1 MRPGFFIQTGLI
13 GHEREES
20 LRLIGKLL
28 PSTIVLVRK
37 DFTDRK
43 DLIDLLHSIK
53 RLYRI
58 EKDAKD
64 PYIAVD
70 QEGGNVVR
78 LAFLNYNPSNA
89 FLGNLNNMRFT
100 EYVGSRTG
108 YDLRDLGIDW
118 DLAPVLDLSSPY
130 NQVIL
135 ERSFSYDPLVV
146 AAHGKAFIRGIQR
159 YGVAATAKHFP
170 GHGGVLG
177 DSHLILPKDERGKSA
192 IMSDMIPF
200 KEAVQEGVA
209 SIMLSHVLYTAIDD
223 SNPATLSPAIYNILR
238 KDIKFKGLAITDSLN
253 MKAVSKDF
261 TTEEMGKRA
270 SMAGADIL
278 ECVDIDRAMEMS
290 LYLDMKDEHASA
302 ERILNLLP
310 AKEAHVEPPNDVL
323 NAFALVGNSIKKA
336 FVPLNPETRT
346 AVLYLDDTR
355 ESIVGDSF
363 TNSRRIIK
371 RLKETGLRLDS
382 FTSEDPA
389 SSYHDYEQMIVI
401 GRNEHLKDRY
411 TTLVDQMAG
420 KKSVFISTGVPADLG
435 LFPDGVGY
443 ISTFSTKVE
452 AITGAVFRA
461 FGYF

>member
-37 DFTDRK
+37 DFSDRA
-43 DLIDLLHSIK
+43 DLINLIHNIR

-58 EKDAKD
+58 EKDVRD

-89 FLGNLNNMRFT
+89 FLGNLNNPRFT

-108 YDLRDLGIDW
+108 YDLKELGIDW

-135 ERSFSYDPLVV
+135 ERSFSYDPLTV
-146 AAHGKAFIRGIQR
+146 AEHGKAFIRGIQR

-177 DSHLILPKDERGKSA
+177 DSHLMLPKDERGLAA
-192 IMSDMIPF
+192 IMSDMFPF
-200 KEAVQEGVA
+200 REAVHEGVS
-209 SIMLSHVLYTAIDD
+209 SIMLSHVLYSAIDD
-223 SNPATLSPAIYNILR
+223 SNPATLSPSLYDILR
-238 KDIKFKGLAITDSLN
+238 RDLKFTGLAMTDSLN

-261 TTEEMGKRA
+261 STEEMGKRA
-270 SMAGADIL
+270 SRAGADIL

-290 LYLDMKDEHASA
+290 HYLDMKDEHASA

-310 AKEAHVEPPNDVL
+310 EKIASVEPPDEIL
-323 NAFALVGNSIKKA
+323 NAFALVGNSIRKEFA
-336 FVPLNPETRT
+336 VLNPETRT
-346 AVLYLDDTR
+346 AILYLDDTR

-363 TNSRRIIK
+363 TNSRGIIK
-371 RLKETGLRLDS
+371 RLKETGLKLDS
-382 FTSEDPA
+382 FTSEDPQ
-389 SSYHDYEQMIVI
+389 SSFHDYDQLIVI
-401 GRNEHLKDRY
+401 GRNEHLKERY
-411 TTLVDQMAG
+411 RSFTDLMKG
-420 KKSVFISTGVPADLG
+420 KKSVFISTGVPSDLG
-435 LFPDGVGY
+435 LFPDSVGY
-443 ISTFSTKVE
+443 ISTYSTKVE

>member
-1 MRPGFFIQTGLI
+1 MRPGYFIQTGLI

-20 LRLIGKLL
+20 LRLVGKLL

-37 DFTDRK
+37 DFSDRK
-43 DLIDLLHSIK
+43 DLIELIHTIK
-53 RLYRI
+53 HLYSI
-58 EKDAKD
+58 EKDARE

-89 FLGNLNNMRFT
+89 FLGNLNNIGLT

-108 YDLRDLGIDW
+108 YDLNSLGIDW
-118 DLAPVLDLSSPY
+118 NLAPVLDLSSPY

-135 ERSFSYDPLVV
+135 ERSFSSDPLTV
-146 AAHGKAFIRGIQR
+146 AAHGSAFIRGIQS
-159 YGVAATAKHFP
+159 YGVAATGKHFP

-177 DSHLILPKDERGKSA
+177 DSHLMLPKDERGVGALK
-192 IMSDMIPF
+192 SDMFPF
-200 KEAVQEGVA
+200 QAVVKEGVS

-223 SNPATLSPAIYNILR
+223 SNPATLSPAIYDILR
-238 KDIKFKGLAITDSLN
+238 KELRFKGLAITDSLN

-270 SMAGADIL
+270 SRAGADIL

-290 LYLDMKDEHASA
+290 QYLDMKDEHASA
-302 ERILNLLP
+302 ERIIHLLP
-310 AKEAHVEPPNDVL
+310 EKKSVIEPPSEVM
-323 NAFALVGNSIKKA
+323 NAFALIGNSIQRP
-336 FVPLNPETRT
+336 FSPLDPEART
-346 AVLYLDDTR
+346 AILFLDDTR

-363 TNSRRIIK
+363 TNSRGIIK
-371 RLKETGLRLDS
+371 RLKETRLRLDN
-382 FTSEDPA
+382 FTSEDPET
-389 SSYHDYEQMIVI
+389 SYNGYEQLIVI
-401 GRNEHLKDRY
+401 GRNEHLKERY
-411 TTLVDQMAG
+411 TKIIELMKG
-420 KKSVFISTGVPADLG
+420 RKSIFISTGVPADLG
-435 LFPDGVGY
+435 LFPLNAGY

-452 AITGAVFRA
+452 SIVGAVFRA

>member
-1 MRPGFFIQTGLI
+1 MRPGYFIQTGII

-20 LRLIGKLL
+20 LRLVGKLL
-28 PSTIVLVRK
+28 PSTIVLLRK
-37 DFTDRK
+37 DFSDRK
-43 DLIDLLHSIK
+43 DLTELIHTIK

-58 EKDAKD
+58 EKDARE

-89 FLGNLNNMRFT
+89 FLGNLNNLGFT

-108 YDLRDLGIDW
+108 YDLKDIGIDW

-146 AAHGKAFIRGIQR
+146 AEHGKAFIRGIQKF
-159 YGVAATAKHFP
+159 GVAATAKHFP

-177 DSHLILPKDERGKSA
+177 DSHLMLPRDERSIAA
-192 IMSDMIPF
+192 IKSDMFPF
-200 KEAVQEGVA
+200 KEAVKEGVA

-223 SNPATLSPAIYNILR
+223 SNPATLSPAIYNMLR
-238 KDIKFKGLAITDSLN
+238 KDLKFNGLAITDSLN

-261 TTEEMGKRA
+261 STEEMGKRA
-270 SMAGADIL
+270 SRAGADIL

-290 LYLDMKDEHASA
+290 QYLDMKDEQASA

-310 AKEAHVEPPNDVL
+310 VKKANVEPPNDVL
-323 NAFALVGNSIKKA
+323 NAFALISNAIKKT
-336 FVPLNPETRT
+336 FIPLNPETRT
-346 AVLYLDDTR
+346 AILYLDDTR

-363 TNSRRIIK
+363 TNSRGIIK
-371 RLKETGLRLDS
+371 RLKETGLKLES
-382 FTSEDPA
+382 FTSDDPA
-389 SSYHDYEQMIVI
+389 SSYQEYDQIIVI

-411 TTLVDQMAG
+411 MAIVDRMKG
-420 KKSVFISTGVPADLG
+420 KRSVFISTGVPADLG

-443 ISTFSTKVE
+443 ISTFSTKVD
-452 AITGAVFRA
+452 AIAGAVFRA